1 MGCRGQPSPRH
12 HGQHEHRF
20 PSVRP
25 VLPGRG
31 GASLESV
38 SSENLNPHPS
48 LPWLPGSPAR
58 DSWPSGGTGPF
69 LCLSECTCHLH
80 ACALPSPTSHVVST
94 ASPVTSQRAKLQL
107 LPRQREATAGKS
119 RRDGALETPKARS
132 QPQTPGRWAAI
143 HFRLGFTELAQVF
156 FLPVRF
162 DPRELSE
169 NPGEVHLKSESPG
182 TKSCCSEKYLQ
193 GFPAPYPRCEL
204 SIL

>member
-1 MGCRGQPSPRH
+1 MGDFTSRYRGGPLQSMGCRGQPSPRH

-38 SSENLNPHPS
+38 SSENLNPPPS

-132 QPQTPGRWAAI
+132 QPQTRSVGSHPLS
-143 HFRLGFTELAQVF
+143 LGLHRACAS
-156 FLPVRF
+156 FLP
-162 DPRELSE
+162 PRAL
-169 NPGEVHLKSESPG
+169 
-182 TKSCCSEKYLQ
+182 
-193 GFPAPYPRCEL
+193 
-204 SIL
+204 